1 MDWYKGF
8 WSCFT
13 SPTFSLFPFLF
24 FNFPFFFKKILA
36 PTILEA
42 DNTPWKLFI
51 SLVISEFHERLGWP
65 FSSAKRSENSTVHAN
80 FFFFLNLH
88 FDKWIQQS
96 QNKWTLNTNF
106 HLVNKRQVVLALASK
121 SFEITSQGLYI
132 YIYVCIYE
140 IQGFLI
146 QVQHRHEH
154 GILLQN

>member
-1 MDWYKGF
+1 MNSIQLSHEMDKTKMDWYKGF

-42 DNTPWKLFI
+42 DNMPWKLFI

-88 FDKWIQQS
+88 FYKWIQQCPF
-96 QNKWTLNTNF
+96 KWTFYTNL
-106 HLVNKRQVVLALASK
+106 HLVNKPKLVLVFSFNF
-121 SFEITSQGLYI
+121 FEITSMALS
-132 YIYVCIYE
+132 E
-140 IQGFLI
+140 IHGFLLH
-146 QVQHRHEH
+146 VQHKH
-154 GILLQN
+154 